1 MNFTKYHAKYFAYE
15 LTKKISADD
24 IGKLTASLQDAKVD
38 LNPHQVEA
46 ALFAFKSPLSK
57 GALLADEVGLGK
69 TIEAGIILSQK
80 WAERKRKLLII
91 APANLRKQW
100 NQELL
105 DKFYLPSI
113 ILEAKSFN
121 KKIKDG
127 KRNPFEQTEIVI
139 CSFQFARSKEIEIR
153 QVMWDM
159 VIIDEAHRL
168 RNVYKPSN
176 KIGKS
181 IKDSFSHC
189 KKVLLTATPLQNS
202 LLELYGL
209 VSIIDDY
216 AFGDLKS
223 YKNQYSRLIDN
234 GSYEDLKARLKP
246 VCQRTLR
253 KQVLEYINY
262 TNRIAL
268 VEEFSPY
275 PEEAE
280 LYDLVS
286 GYLQKDNLY
295 ALPNSQ
301 RQLMTLILRK
311 LLASST
317 FAIQGTLEG
326 LTKRLESILEKQEVA
341 LEDDISENF
350 ELYEE
355 VKDEW
360 DEENG
365 EEENEI
371 LTPETIAAIQEEKE
385 ELKRFAELAKTIQAN
400 SKGDKLQ
407 KALKK
412 GFEKLEELGA
422 ARKAIIFTESR
433 RTQEYLR
440 GILEKN
446 GYKGEIVLFNGMNTD
461 NKSKQIYKQW
471 IEKHKG
477 TDRITGSRTADMR
490 QALVDCF
497 RNEATIMIATEAAA
511 EGINL
516 QFCSLVV
523 NYDLP
528 WNPQRIEQRIGRCH
542 RVRTKI

>member
-1 MNFTKYHAKYFAYE
+1 MNLTRYHAKYFAYE
-15 LTKKISADD
+15 LTKRISADD
-24 IGKLTASLQDAKVD
+24 LGKLTASLQDAKVD

-80 WAERKRKLLII
+80 WAERKRNLLII

-100 NQELL
+100 NQELM
-105 DKFYLPSI
+105 DKFYLPSM

-121 KKIKDG
+121 KLLKDG
-127 KRNPFEQTEIVI
+127 KRNPFDQREIVI
-139 CSFQFARSKEIEIR
+139 CSFQFARSKELEIR
-153 QVMWDM
+153 QIKWDM

-176 KIGKS
+176 IIGRS
-181 IKDSFSHC
+181 IKDSFNHC

-223 YKNQYSRLIDN
+223 YKSQYSRLSDN
-234 GSYEDLKARLKP
+234 GSYDDLKSRLKP
-246 VCQRTLR
+246 ICQRTLR
-253 KQVLEYINY
+253 KQVLEYIKY

-268 VEEFSPY
+268 VEEFYPY
-275 PEEAE
+275 PEEKE

-286 GYLQKDNLY
+286 EYLQRDNLN

-326 LTKRLESILEKQEVA
+326 LYKRLQGILNSQEIA
-341 LEDDISENF
+341 IEEDISQNF

-360 DEENG
+360 DEDSDQEG
-365 EEENEI
+365 EIELLSPEKIEEKKKK
-371 LTPETIAAIQEEKE
+371 KE
-385 ELKRFAELAKTIQAN
+385 ELKRFAELAKT
-400 SKGDKLQ
+400 
-407 KALKK
+407 
-412 GFEKLEELGA
+412 
-422 ARKAIIFTESR
+422 
-433 RTQEYLR
+433 
-440 GILEKN
+440 
-446 GYKGEIVLFNGMNTD
+446 
-461 NKSKQIYKQW
+461 
-471 IEKHKG
+471 
-477 TDRITGSRTADMR
+477 
-490 QALVDCF
+490 
-497 RNEATIMIATEAAA
+497 
-511 EGINL
+511 
-516 QFCSLVV
+516 
-523 NYDLP
+523 
-528 WNPQRIEQRIGRCH
+528 
-542 RVRTKI
+542 